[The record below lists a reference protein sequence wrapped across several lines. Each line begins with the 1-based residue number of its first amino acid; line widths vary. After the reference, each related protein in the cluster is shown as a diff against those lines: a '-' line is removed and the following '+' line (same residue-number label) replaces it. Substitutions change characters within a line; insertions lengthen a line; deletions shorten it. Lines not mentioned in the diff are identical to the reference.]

1 MSLTVFSVQ
10 FFKSYFTKIQ
20 ILQILNLLLT
30 KQINVLIRKNFK
42 IKFLLLIYIISEK
55 IPDWLDEFENQTFSI
70 LLDLSFNTIE
80 ELVRTVYFIQF

>member
-70 LLDLSFNTIE
+70 LLDLSFNAIE